1 MPEDDPMTLEEFA
14 SQLVRD
20 DPSLKAC
27 YIAVMEAED
36 GYNLEVETAPGVI
49 GGTYAT
55 NSTKLHY
62 ARNAAGSLDAILTQK
77 GITVYKTRQ
86 EWEDQEE

>member
-1 MPEDDPMTLEEFA
+1 MTLEEFA

-49 GGTYAT
+49 GGTWAT
-55 NSTKLHY
+55 DTKRLTH
-62 ARNAAGSLDAILTQK
+62 ARRLADRLDAILTQR
-77 GITVYKTRQ
+77 GITVHQTRHD
-86 EWEDQEE
+86 WEDQEE